1 MPPKIKVV
9 NIYIFYYYFCYCLIM
24 LQLQTLIKIEK
35 CLSFDLDFNWNS
47 LFYLNHKK
55 SILKISNNKR
65 NNIEILFDKNND

>member
-1 MPPKIKVV
+1 
-9 NIYIFYYYFCYCLIM
+9 M